1 LEFIPERTSYGDGN
15 PQSNC
20 AMLPLFSLRG
30 RQLCEASNGMRTIG
44 LIGGMSWESTAVY
57 YRRLNEQVRD
67 RLGGLHSADILMR
80 SVNFD
85 AIVSLQKQGRWDD
98 ASRVLVDIARGLE
111 RGGAGC
117 VLICT
122 NTMHKLADEVQEALS
137 IPLLHIAD
145 VTAAAIEAENLKRPL
160 LLATRYTMEQEFYIT
175 RLRDKFGLDPIIPD
189 ADDRTVIHDIIF
201 DELCQGIVREES
213 RARYLGAIARGK
225 ANGADSV
232 ILGCTEI
239 GLLVGP
245 EHIDLPVF
253 DSTLLHA
260 DAAIEFSIVQP
271 APHPRAA

>member
-1 LEFIPERTSYGDGN
+1 MS
-15 PQSNC
+15 
-20 AMLPLFSLRG
+20 AK
-30 RQLCEASNGMRTIG
+30 ASNGMRTIG

-57 YRRLNEQVRD
+57 YRRLNEQVRE

-85 AIVSLQKQGRWDD
+85 AIVSLQKQGHWDE
-98 ASRVLVDIARGLE
+98 ASRILVDIARGLE
-111 RGGAGC
+111 HGGAGC

-122 NTMHKLADEVQEALS
+122 NTMHKLADEVQQALS

-145 VTAAAIEAENLKRPL
+145 VTAAAIKAESLKRPL
-160 LLATRYTMEQEFYIT
+160 LLATRYTMEQDFYVA
-175 RLRDKFGLDPIIPD
+175 RLRERFGLDPVIPH

-201 DELCQGIVREES
+201 DELCQGIVRDES
-213 RARYLGAIARGK
+213 RKLYLDVIERGN
-225 ANGADSV
+225 AEGADSV

-260 DAAIEFSIVQP
+260 DAAIEFSIVKQT
-271 APHPRAA
+271 PHPRAA